1 VPRWPEPIWR
11 SFTGIGRKRNA
22 NSDGQRARRELA
34 FVYRNAAEKERQLM
48 GRRLAVVGLA
58 ALVLSG
64 CVKQGPPG
72 VGVQKLAADIVFG
85 VKPPAVTPPPNL
97 DPGQVGPGDAT
108 TYVPD
113 AGTSFDQSGAF
124 GGGDFSGPTGSGPRL
139 PRLTPAAPAK
149 SVCPPAALTAF
160 PAKEAGVSVEGVP
173 VEGQYRWKRSGTQTV
188 ASLNNL
194 KLPIGGFE
202 QRLVRNV
209 VKVSDTEYTFETV
222 QPELDSRV
230 TTISTFKVKI
240 GAVSKTVTPP
250 VEPPDLTHP
259 TSPVPLP
266 LTPPGPPVTGPKSP
280 LPSNVSAGDPERG
293 ISLVKLQRVDAANNR
308 SELTFSP
315 GVLYLPL
322 DVVPGEEFNAVGID
336 PRTGS
341 VLQHQA
347 KVVKRDRVDACGDI
361 VDGWVV
367 EATQTFSGPGQ
378 TSPPRTYRYLVA
390 PQLGGLIISEE
401 IHTSSPQG
409 STDVVLSL
417 GQLKPSPLP
426 PAPAPPQQGTPK

>member
-1 VPRWPEPIWR
+1 
-11 SFTGIGRKRNA
+11 
-22 NSDGQRARRELA
+22 
-34 FVYRNAAEKERQLM
+34 M
-48 GRRLAVVGLA
+48 GRLAVAGLA
-58 ALVLSG
+58 ALLLSG
-64 CVKQGPPG
+64 CVKQDAPG
-72 VGVQKLAADIVFG
+72 VGIQKLAADIVFG
-85 VKPPAVTPPPNL
+85 VKPPAATPPPNL

-113 AGTSFDQSGAF
+113 TASPSDQSAAF
-124 GGGDFSGPTGSGPRL
+124 GGGDFSGPAGRSGPRL
-139 PRLTPAAPAK
+139 PRITPTAPAK

-160 PAKEAGVSVEGVP
+160 PAKEAGLTVEGVP
-173 VEGQYRWKRSGTQTV
+173 AEGQYRWKRSGTQTV

-202 QRLVRNV
+202 QRLVRNI

-222 QPELDSRV
+222 QPELDSKV

-250 VEPPDLTHP
+250 VQPPDVTHP

-266 LTPPGPPVTGPKSP
+266 VATPGLPVTPPKPPVPDS
-280 LPSNVSAGDPERG
+280 VSVGDPERG
-293 ISLVKLQRVDAANNR
+293 ISLVKLQRVDAAGNS

-341 VLQHQA
+341 VLQHKA
-347 KVVKRDRVDACGDI
+347 KVIKRDRVDACGDV

-367 EATQTFSGPGQ
+367 ESTQTFSGPGQ
-378 TSPPRTYRYLVA
+378 SSTPRTYRYIVA
-390 PQLGGLIISEE
+390 PQLGGIIISEE
-401 IHTSSPQG
+401 IHTSNPQG
-409 STDVVLSL
+409 ATDVVLSL
-417 GQLKPSPLP
+417 GQLKPSALP
-426 PAPAPPQQGTPK
+426 PAPPQQGAAK